1 MGCTNCNIN
10 NYIIDIARNSQNGR
24 HRAYL
29 RWRMSGRLKSWP
41 HTSLDLEGMS
51 EVAIALLKSLLERDP
66 STRLGMSTAEHEW
79 IAAGCP
85 GSPLKKKRLSVDGG
99 DPLAA
104 PLPNR
109 RLTAQKTF
117 KVSPRL
123 TGNLPPAAPQLAPF
137 PPLMSTALTP
147 QPVPVHHPRITDR
160 QARQS
165 KRLKKAQL
173 AVISASRLN
182 KGSESFRSREA
193 AAACLQAAAP
203 EASRDGSRVTTPL
216 SGIRDSD

>member
-1 MGCTNCNIN
+1 M
-10 NYIIDIARNSQNGR
+10 
-24 HRAYL
+24 
-29 RWRMSGRLKSWP
+29 P
-41 HTSLDLEGMS
+41 
-51 EVAIALLKSLLERDP
+51 
-66 STRLGMSTAEHEW
+66 
-79 IAAGCP
+79 
-85 GSPLKKKRLSVDGG
+85 DGG

-123 TGNLPPAAPQLAPF
+123 TSNLPPAAPQLAPF

-147 QPVPVHHPRITDR
+147 PPVPMHQPRITDR

-173 AVISASRLN
+173 AVISAARLN
-182 KGSESFRSREA
+182 KGSESFRLREV
-193 AAACLQAAAP
+193 
-203 EASRDGSRVTTPL
+203 ASRDASRVTTPL
-216 SGIRDSD
+216 SGIRDSDGCQAAGTMCAVMRAPSGGLAGEYEGAPAHAHVQNLCICVHGMKCVTPSWLVC